1 MVLQWNTD
9 IFRRLLLPTTSK
21 EYVES
26 QASRLFSA
34 ITPSLISRKE
44 EYDKKF
50 KDVLEEKRTYLKTI
64 EGILKKATLAKHRT
78 LEQQTQDDTAQIS
91 ALRDNIRKCN
101 VLSAHIEEVKKNIE
115 GHENLL
121 NCQTTLDMTG
131 FYELRDWAKV
141 MSSVYYRVA
150 TGLITISLA
159 GAGIVYATIFNAVRG
174 NIGLMVFSFSLF
186 SVGFVVPTLIQFGL
200 SWAQSSSSRVP
211 FASQTSWRIVIGAF
225 MALSF
230 LAVGSAII
238 ILNITVFD
246 LGKNTD
252 VLTDSIPRSASIA
265 IFAFSGLL
273 VLIFLLSMILSVIA
287 RGPEKFFLGETRTTK
302 QKKGQQLED
311 FDLDK
316 GTWSRYHRD
325 DNVTTQN
332 A

>member
-1 MVLQWNTD
+1 
-9 IFRRLLLPTTSK
+9 
-21 EYVES
+21 
-26 QASRLFSA
+26 
-34 ITPSLISRKE
+34 
-44 EYDKKF
+44 
-50 KDVLEEKRTYLKTI
+50 
-64 EGILKKATLAKHRT
+64 
-78 LEQQTQDDTAQIS
+78 
-91 ALRDNIRKCN
+91 
-101 VLSAHIEEVKKNIE
+101 
-115 GHENLL
+115 
-121 NCQTTLDMTG
+121 
-131 FYELRDWAKV
+131 
-141 MSSVYYRVA
+141 MSGVYYRVA

-159 GAGIVYATIFNAVRG
+159 GAGIVYATIFKYHQNLPSFVESFTDVLFLRSAVRG

-200 SWAQSSSSRVP
+200 SWAQLSSSRVP
-211 FASQTSWRIVIGAF
+211 FASQTSWRIVIGSVLLCINHKVLLIWCQHSAF

-246 LGKNTD
+246 LGKNSD

-316 GTWSRYHRD
+316 GTWSRYHD